1 MNETKGALQQAWQGM
16 VRRNDHKRIPQQAPK
31 INLGALL
38 LYTLDIRLARLI
50 LIFNLV
56 LILHSPHPKE
66 KCFVVTHFETIFL
79 LLSKLVLSLAPWK

>member
-1 MNETKGALQQAWQGM
+1 MNVTKGALQQAWQGM

-38 LYTLDIRLARLI
+38 LYTLDIRLACLI

-56 LILHSPHPKE
+56 LILHSPPPQRKVF
-66 KCFVVTHFETIFL
+66 CCNSF
-79 LLSKLVLSLAPWK
+79 